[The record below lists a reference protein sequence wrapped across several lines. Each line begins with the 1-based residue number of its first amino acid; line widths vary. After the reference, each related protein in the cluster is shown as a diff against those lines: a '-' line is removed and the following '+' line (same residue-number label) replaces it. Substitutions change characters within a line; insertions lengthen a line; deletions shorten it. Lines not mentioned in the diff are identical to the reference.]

1 MEFPNQ
7 RNHHHRHHDQRDE
20 EERENYPPPGT
31 RLSPFDQPPPP
42 PRPSYYGEDQ
52 HPPPPPPPSYYR
64 EDQPPP
70 DSYYEADRPP
80 PTRVSHVS
88 HSSHGFA
95 PPSPPSQPEGFLHHP
110 PPVQNYNYPSSQAT
124 PSPPPVTVHHVAHQF
139 HHESPA
145 TQFGTET
152 HQTSHLPS
160 SSPHSSY
167 LSNKPTFRIFSKADP
182 NFSLSIREGKVIL
195 ARSQPTDDF
204 QLWYK
209 DEKYSTQ
216 VKDEERF
223 PSFALINKATGH
235 ALKHSIGA
243 TQPVQL
249 RPYNPDDLDESLLW
263 TESADL
269 GDGFRTVRMVNNI
282 HLNLDAYH
290 GDKKSGGVHDGT
302 TIVVWNKNKG
312 DNQRWKIV
320 PNLVPKVRLNHNNQ
334 GLVTGTVWVSRSS
347 CRQTIEIFS
356 KRVVKVRA
364 S

>member
-7 RNHHHRHHDQRDE
+7 RNHHHRHHDQRGE
-20 EERENYPPPGT
+20 EERENYPPPGS

-52 HPPPPPPPSYYR
+52 HPPPPRSYYR

-70 DSYYEADRPP
+70 DSHYEADRPP
-80 PTRVSHVS
+80 LTRVSHVS

-95 PPSPPSQPEGFLHHP
+95 PPSPPSQPQGFLHHP

-124 PSPPPVTVHHVAHQF
+124 PSPPPVTVHHVAHQV

-152 HQTSHLPS
+152 RQTSHLPS
-160 SSPHSSY
+160 SSPKNSY

-204 QLWYK
+204 QRWYK

-223 PSFALINKATGH
+223 PSFALINKAAGH

-302 TIVVWNKNKG
+302 TIVLWNKNKG

-320 PNLVPKVRLNHNNQ
+320 PN
-334 GLVTGTVWVSRSS
+334 
-347 CRQTIEIFS
+347 
-356 KRVVKVRA
+356 
-364 S
+364 